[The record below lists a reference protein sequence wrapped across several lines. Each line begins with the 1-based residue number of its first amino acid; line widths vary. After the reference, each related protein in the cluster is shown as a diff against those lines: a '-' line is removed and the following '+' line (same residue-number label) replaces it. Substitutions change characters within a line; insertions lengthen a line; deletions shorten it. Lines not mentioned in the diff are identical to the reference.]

1 MSDHRILLVEDRPA
15 DVRLT
20 KRALAKAGFT
30 GALTVAEN
38 GRVALDMLLQRGA
51 YAGTPLPHLILLDWM
66 MPLVNGH
73 EVLIEMRKHEHLKML
88 PVVVLTTS
96 KSAMDIEA
104 AYADGCNAYLVKP
117 VDPDDFQKTM
127 DALGLFWLSAAVLPG
142 RKSP

>member
-1 MSDHRILLVEDRPA
+1 MPDRRILLVEDRPA

-20 KRALAKAGFT
+20 KRALKKAGFT
-30 GALTVAEN
+30 GTLTVAEN
-38 GRVALDMLLQRGA
+38 GRVALDMLLQQGPHA
-51 YAGTPLPHLILLDWM
+51 ETPLPHLVLLDWM

-96 KSAMDIEA
+96 TSTMDIEA

-117 VDPDDFQKTM
+117 VDPDEFQKTM
-127 DALGLFWLSAAVLPG
+127 DALGLFWLHAAVLPG
-142 RKSP
+142 RKSS